1 MKEEYKE
8 KLEEKVKIIENY
20 GNEINK
26 YKEERSQIL
35 NVNEKLNGKL
45 EATRKELNAL
55 NKKYEEFKKKHKEN
69 EEIINKYQN
78 EINEYKEKINQILL
92 ENKNLNEQIRN
103 FSSNVNDVDLM
114 KFQQKADENKSRE
127 ILNIFSDKTP
137 GQPLT
142 DTGIFY
148 LLFQFLEDK
157 EKKSIIFKHYTKE
170 SEFKGRGIFEN
181 ISNHKNSNEE
191 IFLGNNNKINLINTP
206 VKNKYNYKQT
216 VLIQNK
222 VNTENNL
229 NKTNKMQ
236 TKMNA
241 IFKKDISNNSSLISE
256 KTEEDKEV
264 IKIRNNEFYL
274 KANSDFP

>member
-1 MKEEYKE
+1 MN
-8 KLEEKVKIIENY
+8 VKCND
-20 GNEINK
+20 NEV
-26 YKEERSQIL
+26 QL
-35 NVNEKLNGKL
+35 
-45 EATRKELNAL
+45 
-55 NKKYEEFKKKHKEN
+55 KEN
-69 EEIINKYQN
+69 EKIIKNYENK
-78 EINEYKEKINQILL
+78 IKECANKINQILL
-92 ENKNLNEQIRN
+92 ENQNLNKQIKN
-103 FSSNVNDVDLM
+103 FSSNVNDVDLIN
-114 KFQQKADENKSRE
+114 FQQKADENKNRE
-127 ILNIFSDKTP
+127 IVNIFNDKTP

-142 DTGIFY
+142 DTCIFY
-148 LLFQFLEDK
+148 LPFQFLEDK